1 MTEHERKAL
10 TVIRKGGV
18 GSDLKLET
26 LQGMWRFI
34 QDYQTFF
41 NAYGGSKDEIEA
53 IDEVADIIRDLAVML
68 RERRERAYGCVGE
81 LDLEKAIFIETTE
94 QPNKLKYQ
102 FTNDQYVVMYG
113 EEEDD
118 E

>member
-26 LQGMWRFI
+26 LHGMWRFV

-41 NAYGGSKDEIEA
+41 STYGGSEDEIETV
-53 IDEVADIIRDLAVML
+53 DEIVELMRNLAVML

-81 LDLEKAIFIETTE
+81 LDLNKAIFIEQTK

-113 EEEDD
+113 EEED
-118 E
+118 EE